1 MDAELRAAFD
11 GLNGRLDGIDK
22 RLDGIDKRLDGVDKR
37 LDGVDKRLDGIEKLA
52 RTGLE
57 ETKQLARVVSRMSED
72 NRVFSDLLASMANL
86 TADQARTM
94 AEMKEQL
101 MRFVHGTVEARTADT
116 ERWRDFDERLV
127 RLERAMAELKQAR
140 P

>member
-1 MDAELRAAFD
+1 
-11 GLNGRLDGIDK
+11 LDGV
-22 RLDGIDKRLDGVDKR
+22 DKRLDGVDKR
-37 LDGVDKRLDGIEKLA
+37 LDGVDKRLDGVDKRLDGVDKRLDGVDKRLDGTEKLA

-116 ERWRDFDERLV
+116 ERWRDFDERLPP
-127 RLERAMAELKQAR
+127 RQPPPAPPKQ
-140 P
+140 